1 MKRVAFAKDGSDRM
15 AHPQRDFPYPQR
27 DVAYPL
33 TPQQYYDQFSRA
45 ERLDGEWRLLFAVLE
60 DAVRCYTT
68 AARSNRGADRRALEE
83 VKRWVEA
90 RGDRDLFSFDSI
102 CRVLD
107 LEPDRLRRQLAS
119 IETMKIPMRRFRTVG
134 RRTAISAEVRK
145 RRSARKPGRSL

>member
-1 MKRVAFAKDGSDRM
+1 MKKVAFANDGSDRI
-15 AHPQRDFPYPQR
+15 AHPQR
-27 DVAYPL
+27 DVAYPI

-68 AARSNRGADRRALEE
+68 AARSNRGVDRRALEE
-83 VKRWVEA
+83 VEEVKDWVNT

-107 LEPDRLRRQLAS
+107 LDPDRMRRQLAS

-134 RRTAISAEVRK
+134 RRTAISANVRE
-145 RRSARKPGRSL
+145 RRAARKQNRSL

>member
-1 MKRVAFAKDGSDRM
+1 MKRVAFADYRTDRI
-15 AHPQRDFPYPQR
+15 AHPQR
-27 DVAYPL
+27 DVAYPM

-60 DAVRCYTT
+60 DAVRCYIT
-68 AARSNRGADRRALEE
+68 AARSGRSADRRALEE
-83 VKRWVEA
+83 VKEWVDA

-119 IETMKIPMRRFRTVG
+119 LGTVKIPMRRFRTAG
-134 RRTAISAEVRK
+134 RRTAISADVRE
-145 RRSARKPGRSL
+145 RRGTRKPARPL

>member
-1 MKRVAFAKDGSDRM
+1 MKRIAFAKEGTDRI
-15 AHPQRDFPYPQR
+15 AQPQRDI
-27 DVAYPL
+27 AYPL
-33 TPQQYYDQFSRA
+33 MPQQFYDQVSRA

-83 VKRWVEA
+83 VKEWVDA

-102 CRVLD
+102 CRVLNLD
-107 LEPDRLRRQLAS
+107 PDRMRGQLAS

-134 RRTAISAEVRK
+134 RRTAISVNGRERRASWK
-145 RRSARKPGRSL
+145 RARSR

>member
-1 MKRVAFAKDGSDRM
+1 MKKVAFAKDGSDRI
-15 AHPQRDFPYPQR
+15 AHPQR
-27 DVAYPL
+27 DVAYPI

-83 VKRWVEA
+83 VKEWVGA

-102 CRVLD
+102 CGCWTSIPTECAGNSPRS
-107 LEPDRLRRQLAS
+107 RR
-119 IETMKIPMRRFRTVG
+119 
-134 RRTAISAEVRK
+134 
-145 RRSARKPGRSL
+145 